1 MEVEGPLDM
10 RSPSVIP
17 PVPETLISPPVIP
30 STASLSSPPVI
41 HGPGPLG
48 SPHGPA
54 LTPAGR
60 GGRLGSPPPT
70 HTPTTL

>member
-17 PVPETLISPPVIP
+17 PVSEPLISPPVIP
-30 STASLSSPPVI
+30 TTVSLSSPPVI
-41 HGPGPLG
+41 HGSLG
-48 SPHGPA
+48 SPHGSV
-54 LTPAGR
+54 LTPATR
-60 GGRLGSPPPT
+60 SASLGSPQPC